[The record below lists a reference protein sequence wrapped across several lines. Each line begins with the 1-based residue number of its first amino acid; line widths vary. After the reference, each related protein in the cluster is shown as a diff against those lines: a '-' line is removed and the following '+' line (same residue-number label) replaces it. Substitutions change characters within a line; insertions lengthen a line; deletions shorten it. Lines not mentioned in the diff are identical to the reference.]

1 MDVLSSRVI
10 LRPVDLLETQKFYR
24 EVLQLAVA
32 REFGD
37 SKRPGLVFFLGN
49 GLLEVSGQRDPG
61 TDSTLVLW
69 LQVREVQAQLEL
81 LADRGATVTR
91 EARKEPW
98 GLLEGW
104 IQDPDGTRIVLV
116 QVPDEHPIR
125 RDLRQL

>member
-69 LQVREVQAQLEL
+69 LQVREVQTQLEL

-104 IQDPDGTRIVLV
+104 IQDPEGTRIVLV